1 MQSKTPTVRCLM
13 DLAKDA
19 LKSLYP
25 VGEINSIISILFD
38 HYLGFSKA
46 DLIIRADTEMDE
58 NISRK
63 VRYALQKLQYGIPVQ
78 YIISTAAFYGLD
90 FFVDKNVLIP
100 RMETEELVK
109 WIIDDNDSLKAE
121 NKKLQIIDIGTGS
134 GCIAVIL
141 KNHFRQADLTGV
153 DVTEKIL
160 KVAKRNADHHNVA
173 INFIKHNILT
183 DKLKIY
189 SEKFDIIVS
198 NPPYIE
204 EKDKPIIHKNV
215 LKFEPH
221 LALFVPDYDPL
232 VFYRAIIDFSI
243 SNLKKGG
250 KVYFEINEKF
260 GTEIRKILNEKGLS
274 NVILRKDLNNK
285 DRMVSAEL

>member
-1 MQSKTPTVRCLM
+1 
-13 DLAKDA
+13 
-19 LKSLYP
+19 
-25 VGEINSIISILFD
+25 
-38 HYLGFSKA
+38 
-46 DLIIRADTEMDE
+46 
-58 NISRK
+58 
-63 VRYALQKLQYGIPVQ
+63 
-78 YIISTAAFYGLD
+78 
-90 FFVDKNVLIP
+90 
-100 RMETEELVK
+100 METEELVK

>member
-1 MQSKTPTVRCLM
+1 MKSKTPTVRYLK
-13 DLAKDA
+13 DLAKNA
-19 LKSLYP
+19 LKPIYP
-25 VGEINSIISILFD
+25 DGEINSITGILFE
-38 HYLGFSKA
+38 HYLGFSKT
-46 DLIIRADTEMDE
+46 DMVIRADAEVDE
-58 NISRK
+58 KITQK
-63 VRYALQKLQYGIPVQ
+63 IRYSIQKLQYGIPVQ
-78 YIISTAAFYGLD
+78 YLISTASFYGME

-109 WIIDDNDSLKAE
+109 WIINDSQHSKD
-121 NKKLQIIDIGTGS
+121 KKLNIIDIGTGS
-134 GCIAVIL
+134 GCIVVLLKKYFGNADVI
-141 KNHFRQADLTGV
+141 GV

-183 DKLKIY
+183 DKLKTY
-189 SEKFDIIVS
+189 AGKFDIIVS

-232 VFYRAIIDFSI
+232 VFYRSIIDFSI

-250 KVYFEINEKF
+250 KIYFEINEKF
-260 GTEIRKILNEKGLS
+260 GDDIRKILNEKGLS
-274 NVILRKDLNNK
+274 NVILKKDMNNK
-285 DRMVSAEL
+285 DRMVAAEL